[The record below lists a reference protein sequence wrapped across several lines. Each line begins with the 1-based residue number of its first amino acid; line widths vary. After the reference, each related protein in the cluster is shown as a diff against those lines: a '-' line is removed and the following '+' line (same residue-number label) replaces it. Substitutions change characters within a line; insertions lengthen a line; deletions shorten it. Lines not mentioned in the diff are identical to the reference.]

1 MTLVRRLGVGVAV
14 AGLSILP
21 VTLRGAPA
29 QAPSADTETLKR
41 EALAANRRVE
51 ALSQADRLDEAIEVA
66 KRGLALTE
74 KAFGPV
80 HANVS
85 ADLITLANLYQRQGD
100 FFNAEPLV
108 MRAIA
113 IDTKLYGPQHPEVA
127 VDLGAVAFL
136 LQLKGDYASA
146 DQKYQQAL
154 TILTASR
161 EERYQPYVTE
171 FRKGRGDALARGGRL
186 REALTQWDQVVG
198 ILERTNPSRARR
210 LLTDMTEV
218 SRQLG
223 DQVAADR
230 YLQRARAL
238 GGQ

>member
-1 MTLVRRLGVGVAV
+1 MTLVQRLGVGVAV

-21 VTLRGAPA
+21 VALGAAPS
-29 QAPSADTETLKR
+29 QAPSADTEALKR
-41 EALAANRRVE
+41 EALAANQRVG
-51 ALSQADRLDEAIEVA
+51 ALAQAGRLDEAIDVA

-74 KAFGPV
+74 KAFGPA

-100 FFNAEPLV
+100 YFSAEPLV
-108 MRAIA
+108 MRAVD

-127 VDLGAVAFL
+127 VDLGAVALL
-136 LQLKGDYASA
+136 LQLKGEYASA

-154 TILTASR
+154 TMLASTR

-171 FRKGRGDALARGGRL
+171 FRKGRGDALVRGGRL
-186 REALTQWDQVVG
+186 REGLAQWDQAAGVF
-198 ILERTNPSRARR
+198 ERTNPPRARR
-210 LLTDMTEV
+210 LLIDMAEV
-218 SRQLG
+218 ARQLG

-230 YLQRARAL
+230 YLQRAR
-238 GGQ
+238 GESGQ